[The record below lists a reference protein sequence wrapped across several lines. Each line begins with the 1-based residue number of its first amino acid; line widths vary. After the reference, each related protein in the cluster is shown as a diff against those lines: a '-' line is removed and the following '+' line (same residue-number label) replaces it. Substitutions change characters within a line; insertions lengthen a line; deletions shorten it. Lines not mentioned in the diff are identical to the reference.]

1 MVQGWILVLCG
12 VFPRHA
18 IAVAVSLTS
27 SPMVWWGCMSGPE
40 QRRQLVLGGA
50 ILDQLLRELILL
62 PRGLVMSA
70 EAEVRGQ
77 SQSHTRDRD

>member
-62 PRGLVMSA
+62 PRRAGDVS
-70 EAEVRGQ
+70 R
-77 SQSHTRDRD
+77 S